1 MKGTY
6 WLAWRQQRALILAGG
21 IALLICAAWV
31 AWRRSEMMAV
41 IHDHHLVICKGWD
54 ASECPRTDTDLAERV
69 LRDNTDGIRALG
81 ALSAALPVIIGV
93 FWGAPLIGRELESG
107 TAKLALTQG
116 VGIRAWLGSRF
127 ALAAGSTAAG
137 AAVLAALVAWWW
149 APIAN
154 MLDGLYWHDG
164 FLFNATGPAAVA
176 CALFGLAVGTA
187 AGLLFRRTMAAM
199 GCTLAVVVGIR
210 VLLNSVRSDW
220 ISPTRR
226 VTPGMTPRTPVGSA
240 WSTGQFGYLDRSG
253 REYPI
258 DRYCQFSGAELKRC
272 MADHGFV
279 ARYHKVYPSGDFW
292 AFQYIETAIY
302 LVAAVALVVA
312 VCLALRRR
320 LV

>member
-1 MKGTY
+1 MKGAY
-6 WLAWRQQRALILAGG
+6 WLAWRQQRTLILAGT
-21 IALLICAAWV
+21 IALLVCAAWV
-31 AWRRSEMMAV
+31 AWRRADMMAV

-54 ASECPRTDTDLAERV
+54 ASECPRTDVDLAERV
-69 LRDNTDGIRALG
+69 LRDNTDAIRALG
-81 ALSAALPVIIGV
+81 ALSAALPVIIGI

-107 TAKLALTQG
+107 TVKLALTQG
-116 VGIRAWLGSRF
+116 VGVRGWFTSRF
-127 ALAAGSTAAG
+127 TLAAGCTALG
-137 AAVLAALVAWWW
+137 AAALAALVAWWW

-176 CALFGLAVGTA
+176 CALFGLAAGTA

-199 GCTLAVVVGIR
+199 GCTLAVVVGVR
-210 VLLNSVRSDW
+210 VLLDVVRPDW

-226 VTPGMTPRTPVGSA
+226 ATPGTTPRTPVGSA
-240 WSTGQFGYLDRSG
+240 WSTGQFGYLDGAG
-253 REYPI
+253 REYSSN
-258 DRYCQFSGAELKRC
+258 RYCQLSGADLKRC

-292 AFQYIETAIY
+292 VFQWIETAIY
-302 LVAAVALVVA
+302 LGLAVALVAA
-312 VCLALRRR
+312 VGLTLRRR